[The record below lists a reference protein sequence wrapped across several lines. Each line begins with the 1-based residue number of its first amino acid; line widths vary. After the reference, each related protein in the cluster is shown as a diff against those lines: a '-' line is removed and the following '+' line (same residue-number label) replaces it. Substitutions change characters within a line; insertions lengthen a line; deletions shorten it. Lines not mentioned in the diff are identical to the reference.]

1 MNILD
6 RIQNPPQPDSNYFAD
21 EVSSI
26 GSSILQNPN
35 MNPAAAAS
43 LYEGDL
49 DQALANQSGTTYGSK
64 GRNNIFGKL
73 MSVRDA
79 VWIIGIFIALGAT
92 WGMTSQRINA
102 MERDIDRIEEA
113 LILFTKMEARIAVIE
128 NEVKN
133 INKKL
138 DK

>member
-1 MNILD
+1 M
-6 RIQNPPQPDSNYFAD
+6 
-21 EVSSI
+21 SI
-26 GSSILQNPN
+26 
-35 MNPAAAAS
+35 
-43 LYEGDL
+43 
-49 DQALANQSGTTYGSK
+49 
-64 GRNNIFGKL
+64 
-73 MSVRDA
+73 RDA

-128 NEVKN
+128 NEIKN

-138 DK
+138 DIMKVAMLTIPRTQVEKQI